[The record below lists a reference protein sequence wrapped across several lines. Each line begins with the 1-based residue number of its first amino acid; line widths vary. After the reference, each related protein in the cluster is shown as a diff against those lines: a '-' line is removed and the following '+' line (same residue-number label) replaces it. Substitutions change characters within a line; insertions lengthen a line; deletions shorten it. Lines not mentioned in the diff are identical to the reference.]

1 MFEPARTFCL
11 SPQLSKNEFTLICT
25 IVELKTA
32 ICSSSPSRYL
42 WLSWFASDFC
52 HSQWGLCLVNILCRI
67 SLVPHFLIFSFYGLF
82 LSKVK
87 LTGSES
93 YVRPHLCFFGYKKK
107 CVLFI
112 YASKRV
118 LVAFSHRKDLTYWKY
133 SLLTKWSAFVLG

>member
-11 SPQLSKNEFTLICT
+11 SPQLSKNKFTLICT
-25 IVELKTA
+25 IVKLKTA
-32 ICSSSPSRYL
+32 IRSSPPSRYL

-52 HSQWGLCLVNILCRI
+52 HSQWRFCLVIIHCRI
-67 SLVPHFLIFSFYGLF
+67 SLVPHSLIFSIYGLF

-93 YVRPHLCFFGYKKK
+93 NVRAHFCFFAYKKK

-112 YASKRV
+112 CASMRAP
-118 LVAFSHRKDLTYWKY
+118 VAFSDGEDLTYWKY
-133 SLLTKWSAFVLG
+133 TLLTKWSAFALG